1 MTISPFSS
9 VRFGA
14 TVTPAAAQS
23 SGQYEVAIAPGGKSS
38 SAYPN
43 SNLVLSASFWPTNAT
58 GTPADSDNNLLS
70 LCLYATGVQ
79 GTSTHDYWVCYY
91 GWNKWTS
98 GPYDLDGEEITGGR
112 KPTLLGLYNGTP
124 YTVRWGIFSTKLA
137 NFTAFNATGLV
148 QSLVPG
154 GTVFLDGP
162 KAYIGYT
169 SSGQKYDHVL
179 GLCPSG
185 NTYLHVAA
193 INAGGKSHYYTS
205 NTYYAHSGYLQL
217 VMVAVPDTYV
227 GVSV

>member
-23 SGQYEVAIAPGGKSS
+23 SGQYEVAIAPGGKAAT
-38 SAYPN
+38 AYPN
-43 SNLVLSASFWPTNAT
+43 ANIVLSASFWPTNVT

-91 GWNKWTS
+91 GWNKWAS
-98 GPYDLDGEEITGGR
+98 GPYDLDGEAIASNN
-112 KPTLLGLYNGTP
+112 KPTMIGLYNGTP
-124 YTVRWGIFSTKLA
+124 YTLRWGIFASKLA
-137 NFTAFNATGLV
+137 NTAAFTATGV
-148 QSLVPG
+148 AQTLVPG

-162 KAYIGYT
+162 KAYVGYT

-179 GLCPSG
+179 GAG
-185 NTYLHVAA
+185 VGQAYLHAVAL
-193 INAGGKSHYYTS
+193 NVGGKSHYYTS

-217 VMVAVPDTYV
+217 VMVAVPSANA

>member
-23 SGQYEVAIAPGGKSS
+23 SGQYEVAIAPGGKAAT
-38 SAYPN
+38 AYPN
-43 SNLVLSASFWPTNAT
+43 ANLVLSASFWPTNAT

-70 LCLYATGVQ
+70 LSLYATGVQ

-91 GWNKWTS
+91 GWNKWAS
-98 GPYDLDGEEITGGR
+98 GPYDLDGEEIATGS

-124 YTVRWGIFSTKLA
+124 YTLQWGLFANKLA
-137 NFTAFNATGLV
+137 NFAAFSATGLS
-148 QSLVPG
+148 QKLVPG

-162 KAYIGYT
+162 KAYTGYT
-169 SSGQKYDHVL
+169 ASGQKYDHVMGVTSL
-179 GLCPSG
+179 

-205 NTYYAHSGYLQL
+205 NTYYAHGGYLQL
-217 VMVAVPDTYV
+217 VMVNVPGTYI
-227 GVSV
+227 GVSI